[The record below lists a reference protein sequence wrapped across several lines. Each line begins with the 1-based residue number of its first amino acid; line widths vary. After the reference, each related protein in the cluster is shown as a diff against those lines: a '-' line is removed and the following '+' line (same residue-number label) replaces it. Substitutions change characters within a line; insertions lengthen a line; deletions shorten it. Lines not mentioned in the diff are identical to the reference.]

1 MCTQN
6 PCSSAHVEGLC
17 VICLIR
23 AEDEEMEGKTVSI
36 VSSQSEGA
44 CLKTFAGTP
53 EMRRC

>member
-23 AEDEEMEGKTVSI
+23 AEDEEMEGKIVSI